1 MTDEAKQELIE
12 TRKATY
18 KHWTEV
24 NLRFGDTDRQ
34 GHINNSVYATLYES
48 GRFAF
53 FQEGFKKSED
63 GQHSITLARVAI
75 DFRIELYFPGTVSV
89 GSRILSVGKSS
100 LKLGQ
105 AIFKDEICHSIS
117 DSVLVFIDLST
128 RRSTPFTK
136 EMLSI
141 IEHLKRD

>member
-1 MTDEAKQELIE
+1 MTKEAKQERLE
-12 TRKATY
+12 TRKETY
-18 KHWTEV
+18 KHWTQV

-48 GRFAF
+48 GRFEF
-53 FQEGFKKSED
+53 FQEGFRKSED
-63 GQHSITLARVAI
+63 GRHGITLARVAI

-100 LKLGQ
+100 LQLGQ
-105 AIFKDEICHSIS
+105 AIFKDDICHSIS
-117 DSVLVFIDLST
+117 ESVLVFIDLST
-128 RRSTPFTK
+128 RRSTAFTK